1 MFRLSKLTDYGFVLL
16 AHMTG
21 RAGETVTAPELA
33 EATALP
39 QPTVAKTLKAL
50 AKAGVVV
57 SHRGVGG
64 GYSLDRAPD
73 DISVAEIISAMEGP
87 VALTACVEGAEHQCD
102 VESCCP
108 MRGHWDSI
116 NHAVKTA
123 LEGISL
129 ADVSSKN
136 NVPDFINMDQPAPSF
151 AQGS

>member
-16 AHMTG
+16 SQMTR

-39 QPTVAKTLKAL
+39 PPTVAKTLKAL
-50 AKAGVVV
+50 ARAGVVV
-57 SHRGVGG
+57 SHRGAGG

-73 DISVAEIISAMEGP
+73 EITVAEVISAMEGP
-87 VALTACVEGAEHQCD
+87 VALTACVEGAEHHCD

-123 LEGISL
+123 LEAITL
-129 ADVSSKN
+129 QDVAFKGQ
-136 NVPDFINMDQPAPSF
+136 VPDFINMDQPAPSV
-151 AQGS
+151 ARNN